1 MLIKK
6 IANPLT
12 LPMQF
17 FAGAAS
23 GSEGTSATETK
34 GNNEHVEAENGGGDP
49 KSPAGTEPQVKTFTQ
64 EEVDRII
71 ADRLARQAKQSEKK
85 FTQKEVD
92 DLISEKLSEA
102 DKLAKMNAEQKAKY
116 AQEKH
121 EKELADREAALTKRE
136 LTATAK
142 EVLVEKGLP
151 AELADIVDTTSA
163 ENCTASIETIEKA
176 FSAAVQKAVNDR
188 VDKLKNNPP
197 KAGDSN
203 TGNKNISTLVGA
215 LSDYY
220 SK

>member
-1 MLIKK
+1 MTFKK
-6 IANPLT
+6 FII
-12 LPMQF
+12 PMQF
-17 FAGAAS
+17 FADAGGAGA
-23 GSEGTSATETK
+23 EGTTATETTGK
-34 GNNEHVEAENGGGDP
+34 TNEHAGAENGGGDP
-49 KSPAGTEPQVKTFTQ
+49 KSAEGTEPQPKTFTQ
-64 EEVDRII
+64 EEVDKII

-102 DKLAKMNAEQKAKY
+102 EKLAKMNAEQKAKY
-116 AQEKH
+116 EQEKH

-142 EVLVEKGLP
+142 EVFTEKGLP

-188 VDKLKNNPP
+188 LKSNPP
-197 KAGDSN
+197 KTGNAN
-203 TGNKNISTLVGA
+203 TGNQSVSTLRGA
-215 LSDYY
+215 LQEVY
-220 SK
+220 K

>member
-1 MLIKK
+1 MEFKK
-6 IANPLT
+6 FII
-12 LPMQF
+12 PMQF
-17 FAGAAS
+17 FADAGTAGTEGA
-23 GSEGTSATETK
+23 ATETK
-34 GNNEHVEAENGGGDP
+34 GNNEHAGAENGGGDP
-49 KSPAGTEPQVKTFTQ
+49 KDSPAGTEPQVKTFTQ
-64 EEVDRII
+64 EEVDKII

-102 DKLAKMNAEQKAKY
+102 EKLAKMNAEQKAKY

-142 EVLVEKGLP
+142 EVLTEKGLP

-163 ENCTASIETIEKA
+163 ENCTASIEAIEKA

-188 VDKLKNNPP
+188 MKSDPP
-197 KAGDSN
+197 KTGNAN
-203 TGNKNISTLVGA
+203 TGNIQCNS
-215 LSDYY
+215 LSDALRQAY
-220 SK
+220 KK

>member
-1 MLIKK
+1 MKFK
-6 IANPLT
+6 RLT
-12 LPMQF
+12 IPMQF
-17 FAGAAS
+17 FADAGTARSA
-23 GSEGTSATETK
+23 EGTAATETT
-34 GNNEHVEAENGGGDP
+34 EHAGAENSGGDP
-49 KSPAGTEPQVKTFTQ
+49 KESPAGTETQVKTFTQ

-102 DKLAKMNAEQKAKY
+102 EKLAKMNAEQKAKY
-116 AQEKH
+116 EQEKH

-142 EVLVEKGLP
+142 EVLAEKGLP

-163 ENCTASIETIEKA
+163 ENCTASIEAIEKA

-188 VDKLKNNPP
+188 LKSDPP
-197 KAGDSN
+197 KTGNAN
-203 TGNKNISTLVGA
+203 TGNVQCNS
-215 LSDYY
+215 LSDALRQVY
-220 SK
+220 KK